1 LSTKRD
7 PIFPELDHY
16 CREIF
21 FRLIIYGK
29 KRFKE
34 LHEILL
40 KTGFPMSKPTLSKHL
55 DHLTDE
61 NLVKRKVEEVHNVSY
76 EIDHEK
82 VDEFA
87 KQVRSTVK
95 SQLRLAEEEKW
106 FNSRT
111 ADKQIDVVLGK
122 MLLINLQQL
131 KLNIEME
138 MNPDSKS
145 EKLLL
150 LHWLAHPVHRH
161 FEILLIGN
169 CTNDKKFGELV
180 QQKLAENIEQIKELN
195 SSNG

>member
-1 LSTKRD
+1 MLPERD
-7 PIFPELDHY
+7 RY

-21 FRLIIYGK
+21 FRLIVYGK

-40 KTGFPMSKPTLSKHL
+40 KTGAPMSKPTLSHHLKHL
-55 DHLTDE
+55 TE
-61 NLVKRKVEEVHNVSY
+61 ANLVKRKLEEVHNVSY
-76 EIDHEK
+76 DINHEQ

-95 SQLRLAEEEKW
+95 SQLRLTEEEKW

-111 ADKQIDVVLGK
+111 ADDQIDVVLEK
-122 MLLINLQQL
+122 MLLINLKKL

-145 EKLLL
+145 EKLML

-161 FEILLIGN
+161 FEGLLISN
-169 CTNDKKFGELV
+169 CKSDKKFGELV
-180 QQKLAENIEQIKELN
+180 LQKLDENIEQIKELN
-195 SSNG
+195 TSNG